1 MGKIYVTGHRNPDTD
16 SIAAAIAY
24 ASLRHALGNWDY
36 VAARL
41 GAVNDETQILLDRF
55 GFSVPPLLLDMRTQV
70 QDLEYDHPP
79 ALTGSVTIDKA
90 WRVMRESK
98 LKSLPIVN
106 EDGTLYGTL
115 STGDVAEYD
124 MEAID
129 NNRVASLPL
138 FNLLS
143 VLEGTL
149 VNEYMPGLQSVS
161 GRVTIAIPQN
171 SRNWPDME
179 PDTVLVCG
187 NQPEVVECAI
197 QCGVNCVVLCQARI
211 DPQWAKCQSTCI
223 ISTALSAQKASR
235 AIFQAI
241 SVDRICQTEN
251 VISFHRT
258 DYLDDVREVMV
269 NSRYRS
275 YPVLDEE
282 NRVVGAVSRYH
293 LLRPRRK
300 QLVLV
305 DHNEVAQSVSG
316 LEQVEILEIIDHH
329 RLGDIQT
336 SQPIRIRNEPV
347 GSTNTIL
354 AAMYQE
360 CGVVPSP
367 NMAGLMAGA
376 ILSDTV
382 LFKSPTCTKQDILM
396 AEQLSKIAGISL
408 EELGKTLF
416 YFDVSKSVEE
426 LFQTDCKE
434 FHISGQSITVSQI
447 TSDSSEQLLER
458 KDSFLTFMGEL
469 KRQKGLDMVLLM
481 LTDVLLEG
489 TILLYVGSDDTIR
502 KAFSAEP
509 KDRQLFLP
517 SVMSRKKQLI
527 PMLTALWG

>member
-24 ASLRHALGNWDY
+24 AELRHALGDWDY
-36 VAARL
+36 VAARI
-41 GAVNDETQILLDRF
+41 GAVNDETQALLDRF
-55 GFSVPPLLLDMRTQV
+55 GFAVPPLLLDMRTQL

-79 ALTGSVTIDKA
+79 ALTGSVTIDRA
-90 WRVMRESK
+90 WHVMRESR

-106 EDGTLYGTL
+106 DDGTLFGTL
-115 STGDVAEYD
+115 STGDVAEHD
-124 MEAID
+124 IEAMD
-129 NNRVASLPL
+129 NDRVSSLPL
-138 FNLLS
+138 SDLLS

-149 VNEYMPGLQSVS
+149 VNEFLPGSHPIS
-161 GRVTIAIPQN
+161 GRVAIALP
-171 SRNWPDME
+171 RAPGWAGLE
-179 PDTVLVCG
+179 PDTVLLCG
-187 NQPEVVECAI
+187 DQPQVVERAMER
-197 QCGVNCVVLCQARI
+197 GVNCVILCQARV
-211 DPQWAKCQSTCI
+211 DPQWAKCRSTCL
-223 ISTALSAQKASR
+223 ISTSLSAQKASR

-251 VISFHRT
+251 VIFFHRS
-258 DYLDDVREVMV
+258 DYIDDVREVMV

-282 NRVVGAVSRYH
+282 NRVVGTVSRYH
-293 LLRPRRK
+293 LLRPKRK
-300 QLVLV
+300 RLVLV
-305 DHNEVAQSVSG
+305 DHNEVSQSVFG
-316 LEQVEILEIIDHH
+316 LEQVELLEIIDHH

-336 SQPIRIRNEPV
+336 TQPIRIRNEPV

-354 AAMYQE
+354 ASMYQE
-360 CGVVPSP
+360 HGVVPP
-367 NMAGLMAGA
+367 PPLAGLMAGA

-382 LFKSPTCTKQDILM
+382 LFKSPTCTRQDVRM
-396 AEQLSKIAGISL
+396 AQRLAHLAGISL

-426 LFQTDCKE
+426 LFQTDCKD

-447 TSDSSEQLLER
+447 TSDSSAQLLER
-458 KDSFLTFMGEL
+458 KAGFLAFMEEL
-469 KRQKGLDMVLLM
+469 KRKNGLDMVLLM

-489 TILLYVGSDDTIR
+489 TTLLFAGSADTIQ

-509 KDRQLFLP
+509 KDSQLFLP
-517 SVMSRKKQLI
+517 NVMSRKKQLI